1 MNIAWYSYSGWIAAA
16 ALLGFAISFIF
27 AVILSHIAMHI
38 AGVFT
43 CIMQVL
49 PHYLSTLELSANKN

>member
-27 AVILSHIAMHI
+27 AVFLSHI
-38 AGVFT
+38 AGVFASV
-43 CIMQVL
+43 MQL
-49 PHYLSTLELSANKN
+49 PSHYRSSLEISANRN